1 MFYSK
6 KNAKDTNALDDNN
19 EANEDVKVGLED
31 SKDEAKVK
39 VSTENNGKQETE
51 DDC

>member
-39 VSTENNGKQETE
+39 VRE
-51 DDC
+51 DAHKKSVF